1 VRWRPGQAAA
11 LWTQIL
17 LRMPRGLLSNHLPR
31 NVQSSFGGK
40 FRSMLDSIASA
51 STISGFIAPGSARR
65 MPSLTATPES
75 PTGAHF
81 RRFPPARTK

>member
-1 VRWRPGQAAA
+1 
-11 LWTQIL
+11 
-17 LRMPRGLLSNHLPR
+17 
-31 NVQSSFGGK
+31 
-40 FRSMLDSIASA
+40 MLDSIASA

-81 RRFPPARTK
+81 QRFPPVRTK